1 MSQRLYHCWHEVKFE
16 DTKGVIRSRK
26 LKRDRKYNSQ
36 KKKDKQSSIKHY
48 THTQKLTDEEHAS
61 HLKPGWSQVL
71 RNG

>member
-48 THTQKLTDEEHAS
+48 THTKTNGRGTRIP
-61 HLKPGWSQVL
+61 LKTGVISGAPE
-71 RNG
+71 R